1 MSAYLAKS
9 LSSEDK
15 RLYLEWCVLSGSST
29 SQMLKKLER
38 LNEHYM
44 ELEKQDT
51 KLSRSKKTDQQS
63 NKGNKM

>member
-1 MSAYLAKS
+1 
-9 LSSEDK
+9 
-15 RLYLEWCVLSGSST
+15 
-29 SQMLKKLER
+29 
-38 LNEHYM
+38 M